1 MKIFLEEAETGSHSQ
16 CLISL
21 TPVSSHHQ
29 MSPCVYLQYP
39 SLLSLPL
46 LGPQFGSCLL
56 QARWQQHLRGAQ
68 SFLLLQ
74 PVALMRLF
82 SYTPLLC
89 AECCACTDT
98 SEKLPV
104 FFTLQMVSWIS
115 PRLPETQS
123 DQVIPLPESPMPSR
137 NALPW
142 PKMPSSPPRPLLHP
156 TPDSTELLALPSLCS
171 PLSRLYAFAQA
182 VSSA

>member
-1 MKIFLEEAETGSHSQ
+1 MKIFLEEAELVATLNASF
-16 CLISL
+16 
-21 TPVSSHHQ
+21 P
-29 MSPCVYLQYP
+29 SPPYP
-39 SLLSLPL
+39 AITKCHRVCTCNTLAFSPYPP

-74 PVALMRLF
+74 PVALMRWF
-82 SYTPLLC
+82 NYTPLLC
-89 AECCACTDT
+89 AECCACADT

-123 DQVIPLPESPMPSR
+123 DQVISLPESPMPSR

-142 PKMPSSPPRPLLHP
+142 PTMPSSPPRPLLHP
-156 TPDSTELLALPSLCS
+156 TPDGTELLALPSLRS